1 MRPFFVSGRNEMG
14 QQSVKVAALIEPSLD
29 ALGYELVGIEYTA
42 QGKHS
47 ILRVYIDSPT
57 GVDVE
62 DCQKASHQISGVLDV
77 EEPLSGQYTLEVSS
91 PGVERPLFIAAHFER
106 FAGERAEVRVR
117 TPIDGQRKF
126 VGQLAGVEDNNVK
139 LDLENGE
146 SVLLSLADLDKA
158 KLKPDW

>member
-1 MRPFFVSGRNEMG
+1 MG
-14 QQSVKVAALIEPSLD
+14 QQTVKIAAMIEPSLD
-29 ALGYELVGIEYTA
+29 ALGYELVGVEYTA

-47 ILRVYIDSPT
+47 ILRIYIDSPT

-91 PGVERPLFIAAHFER
+91 PGLERPLFTAQHYER
-106 FAGERAEVRVR
+106 FTGERAEIRMH

-126 VGQLAGVEDNNVK
+126 VGQLAGVEDNK
-139 LDLENGE
+139 LSLNLENDE
-146 SVLLSLADLDKA
+146 SVLLSLADIDKA
-158 KLKPDW
+158 KLKPEW

>member
-1 MRPFFVSGRNEMG
+1 MG
-14 QQSVKVAALIEPSLD
+14 QQAVKVATLIEPSLD
-29 ALGYELVGIEYTA
+29 ALGYELVGVEYAA

-47 ILRVYIDSPT
+47 ILRIYIDSPT
-57 GVDVE
+57 GVDVD
-62 DCQKASHQISGVLDV
+62 DCQKASQQISGVLDV

-91 PGVERPLFIAAHFER
+91 PGLERPLFVAAHFER
-106 FAGERAEVRVR
+106 FAGERAEVRMR

-146 SVLLSLADLDKA
+146 SILLSLADIDKA
-158 KLKPDW
+158 KLKPVW